1 MQRPSRVK
9 GISLEVESAFLA
21 GAWVGVRVVGDEIA
35 EAGRV
40 RRRKALWDTEKSLY
54 LVETVLGSHRNM

>member
-9 GISLEVESAFLA
+9 GIRLEVESAFLA
-21 GAWVGVRVVGDEIA
+21 GAWVGVRVVGDEIT

-40 RRRKALWDTEKSLY
+40 R
-54 LVETVLGSHRNM
+54 